1 MTRATCQK
9 CQAAEARATECLG
22 MLNEAQAR
30 AVDLEAALRGL
41 LEHCA
46 MVHKNWGD
54 GDNRAQADAA
64 EKAARALIEVA
75 A

>member
-30 AVDLEAALRGL
+30 AVDLEAALRDL
-41 LEHCA
+41 LQHCV
-46 MVHKNWGD
+46 MLHKHWGD

-64 EKAARALIEVA
+64 EKRARDLIGMA
-75 A
+75 S